1 MKKILLILLTLSII
15 SCENSYQ
22 KTTTLLDLVPTNPL
36 LLIKYESIKE
46 TKSEIFY
53 NNFKSIV
60 DINLDSISNK
70 FSNKPI
76 LISYHN
82 IGKNSLQHILLTDLE
97 NVIELKN
104 ETIEDSIK
112 YNGYLIKKLNKN
124 NNTYYSSEKNGIY
137 IESINKLLIE
147 NSLRDSNHIASN
159 RGNDFDKLYK
169 ISNTNISLFISD
181 KLKKYIDK
189 FEFLD
194 FFKISDISDWFQFD
208 IDFNQNQLMING
220 LSFKK
225 DSIPRKINNLSEIDP
240 TISDIIQ
247 IVPNNFNQFERFSYN
262 HSQYLKNVEKNY
274 SIDKL
279 ELIKNDSLL
288 FDIFEIGSIV
298 LNKDSISAFSFNN
311 KELLNFKIQ
320 NYTESSY
327 TYRNK
332 KIYVLSIP
340 LFNSNTIDNFYKP
353 FDENY
358 LTILNDILILTKNKG
373 TIEKMILNF
382 TNESTINNSLKFNEI
397 YSKIPKKSNYLKIYN
412 LEKFNDNLFEKFG
425 VLKEDFPFWINHLLL
440 DDEIIYNTHTI
451 EKSENMTNYLGAN
464 LLFSLKLKSPIH
476 LNPKLVTNYISKEKE
491 IITQDNLNNL
501 YLISNSGEL
510 IWEKQ
515 LKSRIIGNIFQID
528 LYKNGRL
535 QYAFNTENSF
545 IILDKNGNTVKKI
558 NHKKKSSQGLAIFD
572 YDNIKNY
579 RFLTNSGGDIQM
591 LDSKLKR
598 VNGFNKK
605 NIKSKISNPP
615 KHFRIGS
622 KDYLII
628 NTEKQLYITD
638 RRGNIRVKIPENL
651 NVSGQEIFINQNSFI
666 TIDRFNNLVRIDVNG
681 KISKKPLPL
690 ETSYLITANNNNLVT
705 ISENIVTI
713 NDKIIE
719 LPFGNYTSPKIFKIK
734 NQDFISITDK
744 DQEKIYLFDSKTNLI
759 DNFPIFGTNSID
771 FSINKKGEKFIS
783 SSGESNEVLVYSI
796 N

>member
-70 FSNKPI
+70 FLNKPI

-104 ETIEDSIK
+104 EIIEDSIK

-491 IITQDNLNNL
+491 IITQDDLKNL

-771 FSINKKGEKFIS
+771 FSINKKGKKFIS

>member
-70 FSNKPI
+70 FLNKPI

-298 LNKDSISAFSFNN
+298 LNKDSISTFSFNN

-491 IITQDNLNNL
+491 IITQDNLKNL

-690 ETSYLITANNNNLVT
+690 ETSYLITANNDNLVT

-771 FSINKKGEKFIS
+771 FSINKKGKKFIS

>member
-1 MKKILLILLTLSII
+1 
-15 SCENSYQ
+15 
-22 KTTTLLDLVPTNPL
+22 
-36 LLIKYESIKE
+36 
-46 TKSEIFY
+46 
-53 NNFKSIV
+53 
-60 DINLDSISNK
+60 
-70 FSNKPI
+70 
-76 LISYHN
+76 
-82 IGKNSLQHILLTDLE
+82 
-97 NVIELKN
+97 
-104 ETIEDSIK
+104 
-112 YNGYLIKKLNKN
+112 
-124 NNTYYSSEKNGIY
+124 
-137 IESINKLLIE
+137 
-147 NSLRDSNHIASN
+147 
-159 RGNDFDKLYK
+159 
-169 ISNTNISLFISD
+169 
-181 KLKKYIDK
+181 
-189 FEFLD
+189 
-194 FFKISDISDWFQFD
+194 
-208 IDFNQNQLMING
+208 
-220 LSFKK
+220 
-225 DSIPRKINNLSEIDP
+225 
-240 TISDIIQ
+240 
-247 IVPNNFNQFERFSYN
+247 
-262 HSQYLKNVEKNY
+262 
-274 SIDKL
+274 
-279 ELIKNDSLL
+279 
-288 FDIFEIGSIV
+288 
-298 LNKDSISAFSFNN
+298 
-311 KELLNFKIQ
+311 
-320 NYTESSY
+320 
-327 TYRNK
+327 
-332 KIYVLSIP
+332 
-340 LFNSNTIDNFYKP
+340 
-353 FDENY
+353 
-358 LTILNDILILTKNKG
+358 
-373 TIEKMILNF
+373 
-382 TNESTINNSLKFNEI
+382 
-397 YSKIPKKSNYLKIYN
+397 
-412 LEKFNDNLFEKFG
+412 
-425 VLKEDFPFWINHLLL
+425 
-440 DDEIIYNTHTI
+440 
-451 EKSENMTNYLGAN
+451 MTNYLGAN

-515 LKSRIIGNIFQID
+515 LKSRIIGEIFQID

-771 FSINKKGEKFIS
+771 FSINKKGKKFIS

>member
-70 FSNKPI
+70 FLNKPI

-104 ETIEDSIK
+104 EIIEDSIK

-208 IDFNQNQLMING
+208 IDFNKNQLMING

-298 LNKDSISAFSFNN
+298 LNKDSISTFSFNN

-320 NYTESSY
+320 NSTESSY

-340 LFNSNTIDNFYKP
+340 LFNSNTIDNFYKS

-373 TIEKMILNF
+373 AIEKMILNF

-491 IITQDNLNNL
+491 IITQDNLKNL

-515 LKSRIIGNIFQID
+515 LKSRIIGEIFQID

-690 ETSYLITANNNNLVT
+690 ETSYLITANNDNLVT